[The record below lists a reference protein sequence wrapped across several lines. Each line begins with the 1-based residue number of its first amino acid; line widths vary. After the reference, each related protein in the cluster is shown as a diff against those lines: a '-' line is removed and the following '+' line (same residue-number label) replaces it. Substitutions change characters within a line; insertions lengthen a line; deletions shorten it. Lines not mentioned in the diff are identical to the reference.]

1 MKSKIEIRHEAA
13 KLAVKLPGTTIE
25 NFHDRA
31 YRLELYLTGEAVLPE
46 TTNEADIIKM
56 YLNASNQ
63 HKRLKSYQ
71 IAIPKKQRV
80 AAKLP
85 FYHSQNF
92 PT

>member
-46 TTNEADIIKM
+46 TTNEADII
-56 YLNASNQ
+56 NDVFE
-63 HKRLKSYQ
+63 RLKS
-71 IAIPKKQRV
+71 
-80 AAKLP
+80 
-85 FYHSQNF
+85 SQAFEVLSNCNS
-92 PT
+92 

>member
-46 TTNEADIIKM
+46 TTNEADII
-56 YLNASNQ
+56 NDVFE
-63 HKRLKSYQ
+63 RLKSAQ
-71 IAIPKKQRV
+71 AFEVLSNCK
-80 AAKLP
+80 
-85 FYHSQNF
+85 S
-92 PT
+92 

>member
-46 TTNEADIIKM
+46 TTNEADII
-56 YLNASNQ
+56 NDVFE
-63 HKRLKSYQ
+63 RLKSAQ
-71 IAIPKKQRV
+71 AFEF
-80 AAKLP
+80 L
-85 FYHSQNF
+85 SNCNS
-92 PT
+92 

>member
-46 TTNEADIIKM
+46 TTNEADII
-56 YLNASNQ
+56 NDVFE
-63 HKRLKSYQ
+63 RLKSAQ
-71 IAIPKKQRV
+71 AFE
-80 AAKLP
+80 AL
-85 FYHSQNF
+85 SNCNS
-92 PT
+92 

>member
-46 TTNEADIIKM
+46 TTNEADII
-56 YLNASNQ
+56 NDVFE
-63 HKRLKSYQ
+63 RLKSTQ
-71 IAIPKKQRV
+71 SFEV
-80 AAKLP
+80 L
-85 FYHSQNF
+85 SNCNS
-92 PT
+92 

>member
-46 TTNEADIIKM
+46 TLDEMDIINNVFD
-56 YLNASNQ
+56 LIRSPQTFESFSNC
-63 HKRLKSYQ
+63 KS
-71 IAIPKKQRV
+71 
-80 AAKLP
+80 
-85 FYHSQNF
+85 
-92 PT
+92 

>member
-46 TTNEADIIKM
+46 TTNEADII
-56 YLNASNQ
+56 NDVFE
-63 HKRLKSYQ
+63 RLKSTQ
-71 IAIPKKQRV
+71 AFEV
-80 AAKLP
+80 L
-85 FYHSQNF
+85 SNCNS
-92 PT
+92 

>member
-46 TTNEADIIKM
+46 TTNEADII
-56 YLNASNQ
+56 NDVFE
-63 HKRLKSYQ
+63 RLKSAQ
-71 IAIPKKQRV
+71 AFED
-80 AAKLP
+80 L
-85 FYHSQNF
+85 SNCNS
-92 PT
+92 

>member
-46 TTNEADIIKM
+46 TLDEMDII
-56 YLNASNQ
+56 NNVFDRIRSPQVVERASN
-63 HKRLKSYQ
+63 L
-71 IAIPKKQRV
+71 
-80 AAKLP
+80 
-85 FYHSQNF
+85 NF
-92 PT
+92 

>member
-46 TTNEADIIKM
+46 TSNEADMISNIID
-56 YLNASNQ
+56 
-63 HKRLKSYQ
+63 RLKVFNYNS
-71 IAIPKKQRV
+71 
-80 AAKLP
+80 
-85 FYHSQNF
+85 SESTTSGNE
-92 PT
+92 